1 MRMPTLMAP
10 RQGGVLGWD
19 AIERGWLVQK
29 TGPNVYAWHGEQTL
43 SSDEWRAQLT
53 RLSVVSTQHDGV
65 LSSLVQIK
73 CPRGRNNEAR
83 GRRSGRR
90 DRVTDFA
97 TNLPRCTCTS

>member
-53 RLSVVSTQHDGV
+53 RLSVVPTQHDGV

-73 CPRGRNNEAR
+73 CPRGRNKAD
-83 GRRSGRR
+83 GRRR
-90 DRVTDFA
+90 DRVTNFVTKPA
-97 TNLPRCTCTS
+97 KMHCTCTS